1 MHDVIFKIFIQW
13 NHLIINQQ
21 FLLKIIESKQNKK
34 QNNTIS
40 GVTDDL
46 LNFILTCAYHM

>member
-1 MHDVIFKIFIQW
+1 MHGIFLNIFIHW

-34 QNNTIS
+34 QNKQ
-40 GVTDDL
+40 
-46 LNFILTCAYHM
+46 